1 MMSLI
6 INDSKTY
13 DTKNIILICCYC
25 FAFNDTFMFIYS
37 ATMVSIWILW
47 KIICTY
53 GIYDICMVYIYKSTG
68 HVLGPTADNPTRNY
82 DTEEIDMAIEKD
94 NVEISSQKVS

>member
-1 MMSLI
+1 MIHLCLY
-6 INDSKTY
+6 KVLPWY
-13 DTKNIILICCYC
+13 PYG
-25 FAFNDTFMFIYS
+25 
-37 ATMVSIWILW
+37 ILW